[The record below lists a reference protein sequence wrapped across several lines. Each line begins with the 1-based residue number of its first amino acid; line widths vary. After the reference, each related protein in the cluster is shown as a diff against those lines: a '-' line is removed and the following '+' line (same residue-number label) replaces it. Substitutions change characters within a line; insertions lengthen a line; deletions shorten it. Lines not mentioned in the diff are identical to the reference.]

1 MNLDKMNRTLDEALD
16 NYHDQRKWEA
26 FIQELEECYEYGA
39 HTEAYLEICKFFKYN
54 DLVQIFTRLKQYRH
68 KHGGYDV
75 GSPEA
80 DEQYATFEQMMDRLE
95 KEIPSKEDYELIR
108 SYL

>member
-1 MNLDKMNRTLDEALD
+1 MDFSKYEKTINEALD
-16 NYHDQRKWEA
+16 NYHDQNKWES

-39 HTEAYLEICKFFKYN
+39 HTEAYLEICKFFKYD
-54 DLVQIFTRLKQYRH
+54 DLVKVFTMLKQYRD

-80 DEQYATFEQMMDRLE
+80 TEQYNSFQEMMNRLE
-95 KEIPSKEDYELIR
+95 KEIPNNEDYELIR
-108 SYL
+108 SFV

>member
-1 MNLDKMNRTLDEALD
+1 MDFEKLNKTLNEALD

-26 FIQELEECYEYGA
+26 FIIELEDCYDHGA
-39 HTEAYLEICKFFKYN
+39 HTAAYLEICKFFKYN
-54 DLVQIFTRLKQYRH
+54 DLVQIFTRLKQYRD

-80 DEQYATFEQMMDRLE
+80 DEQYTTFEQMMDRLE
-95 KEIPSKEDYELIR
+95 KEIPSTEDYELIR